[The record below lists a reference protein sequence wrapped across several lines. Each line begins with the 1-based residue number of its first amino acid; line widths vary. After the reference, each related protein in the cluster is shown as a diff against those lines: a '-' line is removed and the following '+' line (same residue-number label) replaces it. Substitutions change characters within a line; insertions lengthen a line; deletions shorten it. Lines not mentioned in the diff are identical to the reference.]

1 MQIKQ
6 KYQML
11 QKKES
16 EKKAFTPIHVSP
28 IEGKKDFRQK
38 RA

>member
-6 KYQML
+6 KSQIL

-16 EKKAFTPIHVSP
+16 EKKAS